1 MRLYCLLLSSDSG
14 ISIGRLNCY
23 MYVFQ
28 KVGFKLD
35 YSFRINVSG
44 VRSKNF
50 SRYLEEQVSTGLLT
64 QKKGIISLTNE
75 SIGVL
80 ERFILSYDEIVSSD
94 RVIEVLSSLSDDE
107 LHLVCVTDIIIND
120 VIESKGVGALV
131 ESRDFI
137 ENSVSNLCSA
147 YTKENFNLAV
157 ALMKNLKKECLLDE

>member
-1 MRLYCLLLSSDSG
+1 MRLYCLLLSSNSG

-64 QKKGIISLTNE
+64 QKKGIINLTSE
-75 SIGVL
+75 SVGLL
-80 ERFILSYDEIVSSD
+80 ERSILSYDEIVSSD
-94 RVIEVLSSLSDDE
+94 KVIEVLSSLSDDE
-107 LHLVCVTDIIIND
+107 LHLVCVVDMIIED
-120 VIESKGVGALV
+120 VIKTKGVGALV
-131 ESRDFI
+131 DSRDFI
-137 ENSVSNLCSA
+137 EKSVSNLCSE
-147 YTKENFNLAV
+147 YTKI
-157 ALMKNLKKECLLDE
+157 ALIIHSTSVPSE

>member
-1 MRLYCLLLSSDSG
+1 MRLYCLLLASENG

-64 QKKGIISLTNE
+64 QKKGIINLTSE
-75 SIGVL
+75 STALL
-80 ERFILSYDEIVSSD
+80 EMSILSYDEILSSNKI
-94 RVIEVLSSLSDDE
+94 IEVLSSLSDDE
-107 LHLVCVTDIIIND
+107 LHLVCVVDMIIKD
-120 VIESKGVGALV
+120 VIKTKGVGALV
-131 ESRDFI
+131 DSRDFI
-137 ENSVSNLCSA
+137 EKSVSNLCSA

-157 ALMKNLKKECLLDE
+157 ALMQKLKKECYLDE